1 MWLLRTSFRPLETI
15 RLGSL
20 FKLDQPPV
28 ASPFVICGRSAQG
41 PGVLHPNEAV
51 AMPLQALVQ
60 IILPAPDDEMEA
72 SRWVVGSLGRWVL
85 GPKNNWARFR
95 MQRIGPRQR
104 NEEFK
109 RRFFFRWF
117 IYVI

>member
-72 SRWVVGSLGRWVL
+72 SCWVVGSLVRKTTGRDFACK
-85 GPKNNWARFR
+85 G
-95 MQRIGPRQR
+95 
-104 NEEFK
+104 
-109 RRFFFRWF
+109 
-117 IYVI
+117 